1 MAEFKVVIADP
12 ETGETFQREVDGQD
26 ANRFLGRELGDE
38 IDGDAVGLSG
48 YTIELTGGSDET
60 GRPMRADVS
69 GTRLKELL
77 LEGGVG
83 FKPSRDGERKRIT
96 VRGREIDDDVAQINA
111 SVVDGDGG
119 VAAALGEGDADAD
132 ADE

>member
-77 LEGGVG
+77 LKGGVG

>member
-1 MAEFKVVIADP
+1 M
-12 ETGETFQREVDGQD
+12 RE
-26 ANRFLGRELGDE
+26 
-38 IDGDAVGLSG
+38 
-48 YTIELTGGSDET
+48 
-60 GRPMRADVS
+60 DVS

-83 FKPSRDGERKRIT
+83 FEPSREGERKRIT

-111 SVVDGDGG
+111 SVVDGDGD
-119 VAAALGEGDADAD
+119 VAAALGEGDADDAE

>member
-1 MAEFKVVIADP
+1 M
-12 ETGETFQREVDGQD
+12 RE
-26 ANRFLGRELGDE
+26 
-38 IDGDAVGLSG
+38 
-48 YTIELTGGSDET
+48 
-60 GRPMRADVS
+60 DVS

-83 FKPSRDGERKRIT
+83 FEPSREGERKRIT

-111 SVVDGDGG
+111 SVVDGDGD
-119 VAAALGEGDADAD
+119 VAAALGEGDADD